1 MKSYPPMLAW
11 RDWHKAAKD
20 KVMNYQKEAR
30 SRPGMVM
37 CAYNSNHL
45 GGRD

>member
-20 KVMNYQKEAR
+20 KVMNYQKEAW
-30 SRPGMVM
+30 
-37 CAYNSNHL
+37 
-45 GGRD
+45 